1 MLTGMG
7 HTAPVSRW
15 WGRRG
20 IRARSATVAV
30 AVVALALMIG
40 GVGLVVVLRAA
51 LTNSIA
57 SAVTQR
63 AQDVAAQIA
72 SDDVDAAV
80 ATAGASP
87 GDSTIVQVIDATGTV
102 VVSSPSIDGEPAIV
116 VPLAASSG
124 VTSSQVPLSFVDGE
138 LYEVAAVGAA
148 TATGPVTVVAAQ
160 SLGAVQRVVGT
171 VATAILL
178 AAPFLLAA
186 VGAVTWL
193 MVGRSLT
200 SVDRIRARVEDITA
214 ADLSE
219 RVPVP
224 TANDEV
230 GRLAVTMNHMLDRLQ
245 ISVDRQRRFVA
256 DASHELKSPL
266 ASMRT
271 TLDVAQASGRG
282 VDASAEEVLGGEV
295 DRMTRLV
302 AGLLLLARSDES
314 DIRQRVVD
322 VDVDVDDVIMA
333 EVRRVRAEE
342 SVQVATDIEAVRV
355 RGDDHLIAQAVRN
368 LVDNATR
375 FAASTVRFGVHP
387 CDGGALITV
396 EDDGPGIPP
405 DRRAEV
411 FGRFVRLDEHRA
423 RSTGGTGLGLAIVAE
438 IARRHGGSVRI
449 DDSALGG
456 AQVSLVLADGA
467 ASTGSSR

>member
-30 AVVALALMIG
+30 AVVALALVIG

-87 GDSTIVQVIDATGTV
+87 SDSTIVQVMDEAGTV
-102 VVSSPSIDGEPAIV
+102 IVSSPSIDGEPAIV
-116 VPLAASSG
+116 APLGTTVG
-124 VTSSQVPLSFVDGE
+124 VATSQVPLSFVDGE
-138 LYEVAAVGAA
+138 LYEVAAVAAA
-148 TATGPVTVVAAQ
+148 TTTGPVTVVAAQ

-171 VATAILL
+171 VAAAILL

-224 TANDEV
+224 AANDEV

-245 ISVDRQRRFVA
+245 VSVDRQRRFVA

-266 ASMRT
+266 ASMRA

-302 AGLLLLARSDES
+302 AGLLMLARSDES
-314 DIRQRVVD
+314 DIRQRL
-322 VDVDVDDVIMA
+322 VDVDVDDVVMA
-333 EVRRVRAEE
+333 EVRRVRAEQA
-342 SVQVATDIEAVRV
+342 VQVETDVEAVRV
-355 RGDDHLIAQAVRN
+355 RGDDHLIAQAIRN

>member
-30 AVVALALMIG
+30 AVVTLALVIG
-40 GVGLVVVLRAA
+40 GVGLVVVLHAA

-224 TANDEV
+224 AANDEV

-245 ISVDRQRRFVA
+245 VSADHQRRFVA

-266 ASMRT
+266 ASMRA
-271 TLDVAQASGRG
+271 TLDVAHASGRG

-302 AGLLLLARSDES
+302 AGLLMLARSDES

-322 VDVDVDDVIMA
+322 VDVDDVVMA
-333 EVRRVRAEE
+333 EARRVRAERA
-342 SVQVATDIEAVRV
+342 VQVETDVEAVRV

-438 IARRHGGSVRI
+438 IARRHGGSVWI

>member
-30 AVVALALMIG
+30 AVVALALVIG

-87 GDSTIVQVIDATGTV
+87 GDSTIVQVMDEAGTV
-102 VVSSPSIDGEPAIV
+102 IVSSPSIDGEPAIV
-116 VPLAASSG
+116 APLGTTVG
-124 VTSSQVPLSFVDGE
+124 VATSQVPLSFVDGE
-138 LYEVAAVGAA
+138 LYEVAAVAAA

-171 VATAILL
+171 VAAAILL

-224 TANDEV
+224 AANDEV

-245 ISVDRQRRFVA
+245 VSVDRQRRFVA

-266 ASMRT
+266 ASMRA

-302 AGLLLLARSDES
+302 AGLLMLARSDES
-314 DIRQRVVD
+314 DIRQRL
-322 VDVDVDDVIMA
+322 VDVDVDDVVMA
-333 EVRRVRAEE
+333 EVRRVRAEQA
-342 SVQVATDIEAVRV
+342 VQVETDVEAVRV
-355 RGDDHLIAQAVRN
+355 RGDDHLIAQAIRN

-438 IARRHGGSVRI
+438 IARRHGGSVWI

>member
-30 AVVALALMIG
+30 AVVTLALVIG

-224 TANDEV
+224 AANDEV

-245 ISVDRQRRFVA
+245 VSADHQRRFVA

-266 ASMRT
+266 ASMRA
-271 TLDVAQASGRG
+271 TLDVAHASGRG

-302 AGLLLLARSDES
+302 AGLLMLARSDES

-322 VDVDVDDVIMA
+322 VDVDDVVMA
-333 EVRRVRAEE
+333 EARRVRAERA
-342 SVQVATDIEAVRV
+342 VQVETDVEAVRV

-438 IARRHGGSVRI
+438 IARRHGGSVWI

>member
-87 GDSTIVQVIDATGTV
+87 GDSTIVQVIDEAATV
-102 VVSSPSIDGEPAIV
+102 IVSSPSIDGEPAIV
-116 VPLAASSG
+116 LPVPASAG
-124 VTSSQVPLSFVDGE
+124 VTTAQVPLSFVDGD
-138 LYEVAAVGAA
+138 LYEVAAVAA
-148 TATGPVTVVAAQ
+148 NTATGPVTVVAAQ

-171 VATAILL
+171 VATAMLL

-224 TANDEV
+224 AANDEV

-245 ISVDRQRRFVA
+245 VSADHQRRFVA

-266 ASMRT
+266 ASMRA
-271 TLDVAQASGRG
+271 TLDVAHASGRG

-302 AGLLLLARSDES
+302 AGLLMLARSDES

-322 VDVDVDDVIMA
+322 VDVDDVVMA
-333 EVRRVRAEE
+333 EARRVRAERA
-342 SVQVATDIEAVRV
+342 VQVETDVEAVRV

-375 FAASTVRFGVHP
+375 FAASTVRFGVHS

-438 IARRHGGSVRI
+438 IARRHGGSVWI